1 MMSPTEAAMLALHM
15 ISLVAGLMGH
25 MFILNVCFFERIH
38 GSHNLS
44 PSDLILSSL
53 ASSDIGLQCVFFVSE
68 IRPFFF
74 VELLSLD
81 NAWNGIRFALLCL
94 RCCSLWFTTWFCLYC
109 LVKIVIFTNPFLV
122 RLVKIFL
129 ENVRWL
135 LLITVLVSL
144 ATCLPL
150 VLPWDFHPG
159 AIGLANT
166 SISTQSNASLKVSM
180 MNVNTTKLSKKA
192 FLAYGLNTLMNFAL
206 FLFSAVAI
214 LITLCRHMKRM
225 EQSANGFRSPTLGAH
240 SGAVKTIA
248 ALRILCS
255 VSFLAMII
263 TFYYDSSTSSPL
275 IVTCILIFS
284 YYPALTGMILILRV
298 SRMKKT
304 LVGILSLAAC
314 RSGEET

>member
-1 MMSPTEAAMLALHM
+1 MMAPTDIAMLVLHV

-25 MFILNVCFFERIH
+25 MFILKVCFFEKIH
-38 GSHNLS
+38 GSHDLS

-68 IRPFFF
+68 IRRFFF

-81 NAWNGIRFALLCL
+81 NAWNGFRFTLLCL

-122 RLVKIFL
+122 RFVKIFL

-150 VLPWDFHPG
+150 VVPLDFHPG
-159 AIGLANT
+159 ASVLANT
-166 SISTQSNASLKVSM
+166 SISTQLNASLKVSM
-180 MNVNTTKLSKKA
+180 MNVNRTTFSKKA
-192 FLAYGLNTLMNFAL
+192 FLAYSLNTLFNFAI

-225 EQSANGFRSPTLGAH
+225 EQSANGFRRPSLGAI
-240 SGAVKTIA
+240 SGAVKTIT
-248 ALRILCS
+248 ALLILYS

-263 TFYYDSSTSSPL
+263 IFYYDSSTSSPL

-284 YYPALTGMILILRV
+284 YYPALTCMILILRV

-304 LVGILSLAAC
+304 LTGICSLAAC